1 MIEKTL
7 RIVEAALNECGGVD
21 ENGELYITRRGVVA
35 GFGGALVLGIVAGLS
50 DQRKTRNWGAELR
63 EKYGDDCDEDE
74 EPP

>member
-1 MIEKTL
+1 MVDRAWHL
-7 RIVEAALNECGGVD
+7 VEAALNEVGGVD
-21 ENGELYITRRGVVA
+21 ENGDLYITRRGIVA

-50 DQRKTRNWGAELR
+50 DRRKTRNWGAELR